1 MESKSAKARAHVLVS
16 GIVQGV
22 FYRSSARDE
31 ARRNGL
37 TGWVRN
43 LPSGRVEAVLE
54 GPRERVAAV
63 ISWCR
68 QGPSGA
74 DVSDVDVEW
83 EPYSGEFDCFS
94 IVH

>member
-1 MESKSAKARAHVLVS
+1 MESKPAAARAHVRVS

-43 LPSGRVEAVLE
+43 LPNGMVEAVLE

-63 ISWCR
+63 VSWCR
-68 QGPSGA
+68 QGPPGAEVSG
-74 DVSDVDVEW
+74 VDVEW
-83 EPYSGEFDCFS
+83 EPYLGDFDSFS